1 MTQKQLTEIIR
12 AKIQSG
18 FYPPGAFLPSE
29 RTMAEDLGASRPTL
43 RKAMEPLVKEGI
55 LEQQPGRGMLV
66 PEESARV
73 PWRMIALL
81 LPDFTNRFFA
91 EVAEAIEYAAF
102 QRGYQIL
109 LCNSRH
115 QPHLV
120 EHHLKQ
126 LAAGKVDGVILAHQP
141 NQEIPKSLELLRQ
154 ASIPAVLLFSSS
166 RNADWDSVVLEDQAG
181 VEQAL
186 RYLVSLGH
194 RQIAYCPPLDEQS
207 AHPRDDHYREFLRR
221 SLPGKKPCF
230 LHVVGHSEEQV
241 TAALRALLAAPDA
254 PTACF
259 AGNDHVAVRLLKC
272 LAALK
277 VKVPAEFS
285 VVGFDNLRLVEH
297 LPVPLT
303 TVDQP
308 KQEMGRR
315 AAELL
320 FERLELGPDTPA
332 RREVFTPH
340 LVIRE
345 SASLARR
352 SPPAGATEPLGQPA
366 PGAKAKRPQW

>member
-12 AKIQSG
+12 SKIQAG
-18 FYPPGAFLPSE
+18 FYPPGLLLPSE
-29 RTMAEDLGASRPTL
+29 RTMAEALGASRPTL

-102 QRGYQIL
+102 QRGYQII

-115 QPHLV
+115 QPHLI

-126 LAAGKVDGVILAHQP
+126 LAARKVDGVILAHQP

-154 ASIPAVLLFSSS
+154 ARIPAVLLFSSS

-221 SLPGKKPCF
+221 SLPGKKPCVF
-230 LHVVGHSEEQV
+230 HVVGRSDEQV
-241 TAALRALLAAPDA
+241 TAALRALLADPDA

-259 AGNDHVAVRLLKC
+259 AGNDHVAVRILKC

-332 RREVFTPH
+332 RREVFSPH

-352 SPPAGATEPLGQPA
+352 FPPAGAAESLAQPA

>member
-12 AKIQSG
+12 SKIQAG
-18 FYPPGAFLPSE
+18 FYPPGVLLPSE
-29 RTMAEDLGASRPTL
+29 RTMAEALGASRPTL

-102 QRGYQIL
+102 QRGYQII

-115 QPHLV
+115 QPHLI

-126 LAAGKVDGVILAHQP
+126 LAARKVDGVILAHQP

-154 ASIPAVLLFSSS
+154 ARIPAVLLFSSS

-221 SLPGKKPCF
+221 SLPGKKPCAF
-230 LHVVGHSEEQV
+230 HVVGRSDEQV
-241 TAALRALLAAPDA
+241 TAALRALLADPDA

-259 AGNDHVAVRLLKC
+259 AGNDHVAVRILKC

-332 RREVFTPH
+332 RREVFSPH

-345 SASLARR
+345 SASLARTF
-352 SPPAGATEPLGQPA
+352 PPAGAAESLAQPA